1 QAVLANQPE
10 LFSESRVGVRALL
23 RRVAVGELTTA
34 ALRQPR
40 VGRMSGGD
48 RWLGQA
54 VAEIFGEVERARLG
68 DAQRVCDCIWE
79 LQEAADLQ
87 VWCPWVELTIGA
99 SQLVALLE
107 RRAILDRHERV
118 LQPVARLVVIVDVP
132 GGDDLDT
139 HLPGQSSQCPIP
151 GSVAVDE
158 VVLEFHEYA
167 FSPKPVDPAPES
179 HLGLRNPA
187 SRSQRGHLP
196 LTAAHQ
202 ADQAGAVP
210 GQPGHRQAGVS
221 APAFALVLLA
231 EIQPVRQADQA
242 AEVAVPPPVCRQER
256 EVVTLTKTVLVV
268 RQCQLD
274 ARDRLDGGFLAE
286 AGGDAWRRGVGVG
299 VYGRSTGAS

>member
-1 QAVLANQPE
+1 MCTRSASTHLLGNLPCQVEHVFVHEKKAGQAVLANQPQ

-87 VWCPWVELTIGA
+87 LWCPQVELTIGA

-139 HLPGQSSQCPIP
+139 HLPRQSSQRSISGP
-151 GSVAVDE
+151 VAMDE

-167 FSPKPVDPAPES
+167 LRPKPVDPAPES
-179 HLGLRNPA
+179 PLGLRDPA
-187 SRSQRGHLP
+187 FRSQRWHPP
-196 LTAAHQ
+196 LTAARET
-202 ADQAGAVP
+202 DQAAAVS
-210 GQPGHRQAGVS
+210 GQPSQRQAG
-221 APAFALVLLA
+221 
-231 EIQPVRQADQA
+231 
-242 AEVAVPPPVCRQER
+242 
-256 EVVTLTKTVLVV
+256 
-268 RQCQLD
+268 
-274 ARDRLDGGFLAE
+274 
-286 AGGDAWRRGVGVG
+286 
-299 VYGRSTGAS
+299 